1 MSVRPARRREIDGV
15 IHRDTIFALSTAP
28 GRAGV
33 AVVRLSGP
41 KSRGALAAMGGPA
54 DPAARRAH
62 LVDLRSPADG
72 ETIDRA
78 LVLSFPKPHSF
89 TGEDVVELHLHGG
102 PAVVRATLD
111 ALAGQA
117 GLRLAEPGE
126 FTRRAFDAGKLDL
139 SEVEGLAD
147 LIAAETE
154 AQRRQALRQMRGALS
169 TVTEDWRHQ
178 LLAALAHMEAAIDF
192 PDEDLPAD
200 VWCQAKALVSQ
211 LKDSI
216 SQYLTKNAVGERLRH
231 GYHIAIVG
239 PPNVGKSSL
248 LNALAQR
255 DVAIVA
261 ETAGTTRDVIEVH
274 LDLGGYP
281 VSLVDTAGLREE
293 VGRATDLT
301 GGPGSDPVDAV
312 EAEGIRRARLRAA
325 SADLKLVVADLREW
339 PDLDSGVEALID
351 EAAVVILNK
360 QDLATAPD
368 AKCHRGRPLFTVS
381 AKEETGLDSVL
392 DHLKD
397 VVTRELGVSGAA
409 PSLTRLRHRQA
420 LEACRDSLARALAA
434 DEAALA
440 AEDLRLAIRALG
452 RITGQVDVEDLLDVI
467 FKEFCIGK

>member
-1 MSVRPARRREIDGV
+1 VSGQ
-15 IHRDTIFALSTAP
+15 DTIFALSTAP
-28 GRAGV
+28 GRAGI

-41 KSRGALAAMGGPA
+41 KARGALAAMGGPA
-54 DPAARRAH
+54 DPVARQAR

-72 ETIDRA
+72 GAIDRA
-78 LVLSFPKPHSF
+78 LVLSFPAPRSF
-89 TGEDVVELHLHGG
+89 TGEDMVEFHLHGG
-102 PAVVRATLD
+102 PAVVKA
-111 ALAGQA
+111 ALEALTGLA

-126 FTRRAFDAGKLDL
+126 FTRRAFDGGKLDL
-139 SEVEGLAD
+139 TEVEGLAD

-154 AQRRQALRQMRGALS
+154 AQRRQALRQLRGALS
-169 TVTEDWRHQ
+169 AVTEDWRQQ
-178 LLAALAHMEAAIDF
+178 LLAALAHMEATIDF
-192 PDEDLPAD
+192 PDEDLPRE
-200 VWCQAKALVSQ
+200 VWNQAKDRILE

-216 SQYLTKNAVGERLRH
+216 AQHLSENTAGERLRH

-281 VSLVDTAGLREE
+281 VTLVDTAGLRDEPAS
-293 VGRATDLT
+293 RAI
-301 GGPGSDPVDAV
+301 GAV
-312 EAEGIRRARLRAA
+312 EMEGMRRARDRAA
-325 SADLKLVVADLREW
+325 SADLKVVVADIRDW
-339 PDLDSGVEALID
+339 PDLGAEVEDLING
-351 EAAVVILNK
+351 AAILVLNK
-360 QDLATAPD
+360 MDLASTPD
-368 AKCHRGRPLFTVS
+368 GRCHRGRPLFAVS
-381 AKEETGLDSVL
+381 AKAQTGLDTVL
-392 DHLKD
+392 HHLKEM
-397 VVTRELGVSGAA
+397 VTRDLGVSGAA

-420 LEACRDSLARALAA
+420 LEACRDSLTRALTA

-440 AEDLRLAIRALG
+440 AEDLRLAVRALG

>member
-1 MSVRPARRREIDGV
+1 
-15 IHRDTIFALSTAP
+15 
-28 GRAGV
+28 
-33 AVVRLSGP
+33 
-41 KSRGALAAMGGPA
+41 MGGPA
-54 DPAARRAH
+54 DPVARRAH

-102 PAVVRATLD
+102 PAVVKAALE
-111 ALAGQA
+111 ALAGQD
-117 GLRLAEPGE
+117 GLRPAEPGE

-169 TVTEDWRHQ
+169 AVTEDWRVQ

-200 VWCQAKALVSQ
+200 VWSQAKDRVLE
-211 LKDSI
+211 LKDAI
-216 SQYLTKNAVGERLRH
+216 SQYLSKDPAGERLRH

-239 PPNVGKSSL
+239 APNVGKSSL

-281 VSLVDTAGLREE
+281 VSLVDTAGLRDEL
-293 VGRATDLT
+293 GRATDPT
-301 GGPGSDPVDAV
+301 GGPSGGPGSDPVDVV
-312 EAEGIRRARLRAA
+312 EAEGMRRARLRAA

-339 PDLDSGVEALID
+339 PDLDPGVEALVD
-351 EAAVVILNK
+351 ETAVVVLNK
-360 QDLATAPD
+360 RDLAKAP
-368 AKCHRGRPLFTVS
+368 AATRHCGRPLFAVS
-381 AKEETGLDSVL
+381 AKEETGLDALL
-392 DHLKD
+392 DHLKE

-420 LEACRDSLARALAA
+420 LEACRDGLVRALTA

-452 RITGQVDVEDLLDVI
+452 RITGRVEVEDLLDVI